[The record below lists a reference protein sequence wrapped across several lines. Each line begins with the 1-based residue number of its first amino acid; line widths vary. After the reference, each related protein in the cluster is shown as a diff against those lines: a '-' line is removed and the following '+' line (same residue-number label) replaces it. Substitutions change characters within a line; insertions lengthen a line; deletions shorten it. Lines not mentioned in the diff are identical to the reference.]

1 MDERNKL
8 GGCKESFGESAGW
21 LVCKRASASGISALG
36 HLYGRCREKTV
47 RCGAD
52 LYSEFGKT

>member
-8 GGCKESFGESAGW
+8 GGCEESFGESAGW

-36 HLYGRCREKTV
+36 RLYGRCREKTV
-47 RCGAD
+47 RCGGD
-52 LYSEFGKT
+52 LPSEVGKT

>member
-8 GGCKESFGESAGW
+8 GECEESFGESAGW
-21 LVCKRASASGISALG
+21 LVCKRERASGMSALDC
-36 HLYGRCREKTV
+36 LYGRCREKTV

-52 LYSEFGKT
+52 LHSEFGET